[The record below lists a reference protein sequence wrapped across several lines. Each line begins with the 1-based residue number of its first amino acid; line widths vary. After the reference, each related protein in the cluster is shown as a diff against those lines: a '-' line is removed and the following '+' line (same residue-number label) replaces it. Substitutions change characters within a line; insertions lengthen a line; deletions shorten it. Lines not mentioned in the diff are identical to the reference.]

1 MRRDTAALPR
11 FTFRGSKEGLSYA
24 PLATVSL
31 SRRLP
36 ARRFDRA
43 SRPGWEDRFDA
54 FSECEA
60 IVAEI
65 AADLNV
71 EPVVLA
77 SRADLRSVRIDAAD
91 GAVTVLCDGA
101 KGTMS
106 LSKTAHLVTASR

>member
-1 MRRDTAALPR
+1 MRR
-11 FTFRGSKEGLSYA
+11 
-24 PLATVSL
+24 
-31 SRRLP
+31 
-36 ARRFDRA
+36 
-43 SRPGWEDRFDA
+43 SRPFLFLAACLLTASTAQAASAGKTVAMPFG
-54 FSECEA
+54 ECEA

-106 LSKTAHLVTASR
+106 LSKTAHMVTASR

>member
-1 MRRDTAALPR
+1 MRRSRPFLFLAACLLAASTAQA
-11 FTFRGSKEGLSYA
+11 A
-24 PLATVSL
+24 PAGKTVSM
-31 SRRLP
+31 P
-36 ARRFDRA
+36 F
-43 SRPGWEDRFDA
+43 G
-54 FSECEA
+54 ECEA